1 MNTLKVSCN
10 HQTKQVLA
18 EETAEQLGVVLD
30 NTPTRH
36 LYTLAFDEDA
46 VRLHSHSG
54 DKNLPI
60 LVELHIGEA
69 DYRRKH
75 GGGKGQMIA
84 KAVGISGNFKPRVL
98 DATAGLGSDAF
109 VLASLGC
116 SMSLQERSPVA
127 YALLADGLARGYRF
141 ACAQG
146 DTELMA
152 TFARM
157 TLTQISS
164 HNLDVADCDVIYL
177 DPMFPSR
184 KKSAAVNK
192 NMRAFHDLIGNDDDA
207 DALLVHA
214 LNQAVYR
221 VVVKRPRI
229 APHLNNTKPSYMLEG
244 KSSRFDIYTLK
255 KLPQ

>member
-1 MNTLKVSCN
+1 MNTLKISCN

-18 EETAEQLGVVLD
+18 EQVAQQLGVTLEH
-30 NTPTRH
+30 TPH
-36 LYTLAFDEDA
+36 PHDYTLAFDEDA
-46 VRLHSHSG
+46 VRLHSHNTE
-54 DKNLPI
+54 KTLPI
-60 LVELHIGEA
+60 IVELHSGEA

-84 KAVGISGNFKPRVL
+84 KAVGISTNFKPRVL
-98 DATAGLGSDAF
+98 DATAGLGGDAF

-116 SMSLQERSPVA
+116 KLTLHERSCVA
-127 YALLADGLARGYRF
+127 YALLYDGLARGYNF
-141 ACAQG
+141 ACAQE
-146 DTELMA
+146 DADLKT
-152 TFARM
+152 TFERM
-157 TLTQISS
+157 TLTQTNS
-164 HNLDVADCDVIYL
+164 HSMNNVNCDVIYL
-177 DPMFPSR
+177 DPMFPLR

-207 DALLVHA
+207 DALLEQA
-214 LNQAVYR
+214 LQQNVYR

>member
-10 HQTKQVLA
+10 HPTKQALA
-18 EETAEQLGVVLD
+18 EQTAAQLGTALED
-30 NTPTRH
+30 TPAQH
-36 LYTLAFDEDA
+36 FYTLNFDEDA

-60 LVELHIGEA
+60 LVELHTGEA

-75 GGGKGQMIA
+75 GGGKNQMIA
-84 KAVGISGNFKPRVL
+84 KAVGISANFKPRVL
-98 DATAGLGSDAF
+98 DATAGLGGDAF

-127 YALLADGLARGYRF
+127 HALLADGLARGYRF
-141 ACAQG
+141 ACEQG
-146 DTELMA
+146 DGELMA

-157 TLTQISS
+157 TLTQVSS
-164 HNLDVADCDVIYL
+164 HNLDVANCDVIYL
-177 DPMFPSR
+177 DPMFPLR

-207 DALLVHA
+207 DALLAHA
-214 LNQAVYR
+214 LKQAVYR

-229 APHLNNTKPSYMLEG
+229 APHINNTKPSYMLEG
-244 KSSRFDIYTLK
+244 KSSRFDVYTLK